1 MSCEAKCLLLRA
13 FQLENVKRY
22 RLTFLV
28 VREEREASL
37 ETLKAM
43 IALRYLL
50 LSYIPTLL
58 HKVRVYQLGHWVTTS
73 QTEEEVI
80 QRRKKRNCEA
90 TALLDIEFYVCQPAA
105 MRLGDTNALIT
116 QNGLGT
122 KLDRL
127 AIDQDRE
134 AGEGAKSIPL

>member
-1 MSCEAKCLLLRA
+1 
-13 FQLENVKRY
+13 
-22 RLTFLV
+22 
-28 VREEREASL
+28 
-37 ETLKAM
+37 M